1 MLRISLILGAIA
13 ALADVAG
20 GFVLVRAKGVERF
33 LRYFVALGAG
43 FLMAT
48 AVLEMMPES
57 LKQSQSLAPVL
68 IMSGYCVVHLLEH
81 TINAHFHYGEETHI
95 SEFVSHRT
103 GYSVRASLRLAL
115 FLGLLVVPAIAMFHW
130 MTIVL
135 NAGNS
140 YERARALDI
149 FNPSSLGI
157 IGWIF
162 LFLAF
167 LNRPKKGKELFLAFL
182 NRPKKGEE
190 IQTSEFVSH
199 RTGYS
204 VLVGL
209 SVHALFDGVAIGS
222 GFVISNWL
230 GWLIFLAIFL
240 HKAPEGFT
248 MASVMLASGRSRA
261 AAFYSAVVLA
271 AATLAGV
278 LVIGVS
284 PSLVLY
290 GLPLSAGVALYVA
303 ATDLVPEVNREPG
316 IRMALVFFAGVGGF
330 LLLRLLLPAL

>member
-1 MLRISLILGAIA
+1 MLKISLILGAIA

-20 GFVLVRAKGVERF
+20 GFVLVRAKGVERY

-48 AVLEMMPES
+48 AVLEMIPEG
-57 LKQSQSLAPVL
+57 LKQEGLRQSGWLGPAL
-68 IMSGYCVVHLLEH
+68 IMGGYCVVHLLEH
-81 TINAHFHYGEETHI
+81 TINAHFHYGEETHTG
-95 SEFVSHRT
+95 EFVSRHT
-103 GYSVRASLRLAL
+103 
-115 FLGLLVVPAIAMFHW
+115 
-130 MTIVL
+130 
-135 NAGNS
+135 GNS
-140 YERARALDI
+140 V
-149 FNPSSLGI
+149 
-157 IGWIF
+157 
-162 LFLAF
+162 LA
-167 LNRPKKGKELFLAFL
+167 
-182 NRPKKGEE
+182 
-190 IQTSEFVSH
+190 
-199 RTGYS
+199 
-204 VLVGL
+204 GL

-222 GFVISNWL
+222 GFALNSSL
-230 GWLIFLAIFL
+230 GWLIFLAILL

-278 LVIGVS
+278 LVIGLA
-284 PSLVLY
+284 PRLVLY

-330 LLLRLLLPAL
+330 LLLRMILPAL